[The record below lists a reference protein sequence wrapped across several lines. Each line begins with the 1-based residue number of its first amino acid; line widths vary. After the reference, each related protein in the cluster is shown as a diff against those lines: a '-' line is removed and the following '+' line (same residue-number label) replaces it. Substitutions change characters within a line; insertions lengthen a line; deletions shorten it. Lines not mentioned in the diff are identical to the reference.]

1 MHLTRSKVVNKLMS
15 VKDMKIRK
23 VDRHGRKI
31 DKIFFHGEPVG
42 TLYTD
47 GVSLAPNI
55 DIDEC
60 GPIGIDFRDDD
71 ASDRF
76 DDVLSDLIDSLDWA
90 ERMERLERAKNLR
103 DYFNTRKSK
112 KQREEQYNRIVKE
125 KLDLYENRSWEK

>member
-1 MHLTRSKVVNKLMS
+1 MHLTRSQVVKKLTS
-15 VKDMKIRK
+15 IEDMKIRK
-23 VDRHGRKI
+23 VDRYGRKL

-42 TLYTD
+42 TLYAD
-47 GVSLAPNI
+47 DVSLAPNI
-55 DIDEC
+55 DTDEC

-76 DDVLSDLIDSLDWA
+76 DDVLSDLINSLDWA

-112 KQREEQYNRIVKE
+112 KQREEQYKRIVKE
-125 KLDLYENRSWEK
+125 KLDVYENRSWEK